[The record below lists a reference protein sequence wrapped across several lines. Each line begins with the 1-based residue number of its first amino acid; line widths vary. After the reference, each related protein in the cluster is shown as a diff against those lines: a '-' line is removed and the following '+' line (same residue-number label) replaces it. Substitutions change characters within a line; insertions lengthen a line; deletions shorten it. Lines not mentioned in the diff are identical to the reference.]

1 MTPGVRLDSAVV
13 VGGAGAVGVM
23 VGDVFRTAG
32 IDVAVVDKAARQPFP
47 GTYMRADIT
56 APDSALKSLL
66 RGAGVIVLA
75 VPEQA
80 ALDALPELAGSLSAE
95 SVLADTLSVKSR
107 FAEALQA
114 SPIECAAVGINPMFA
129 PTLEPNGRPVAA
141 VTYRPG
147 AGVDRVLSAFT
158 ESGAAVIPLEADRH
172 DRLTALTQAL
182 THASILSFGL
192 ALAEEELDPAE
203 LVAVGT
209 PPHMLSLALLA
220 RVSGGTPEVYWDVQA
235 GNPYAEQARRGL
247 ANAVTALNDVVAN
260 GDEARFTRLM
270 ERAESALGSESEALR
285 TTCAE
290 VFTQLGRR
298 Y

>member
-1 MTPGVRLDSAVV
+1 MAEQDDDLVQHHMGFIERL
-13 VGGAGAVGVM
+13 G
-23 VGDVFRTAG
+23 
-32 IDVAVVDKAARQPFP
+32 
-47 GTYMRADIT
+47 Y
-56 APDSALKSLL
+56 
-66 RGAGVIVLA
+66 
-75 VPEQA
+75 
-80 ALDALPELAGSLSAE
+80 
-95 SVLADTLSVKSR
+95 
-107 FAEALQA
+107 
-114 SPIECAAVGINPMFA
+114 
-129 PTLEPNGRPVAA
+129 
-141 VTYRPG
+141 
-147 AGVDRVLSAFT
+147 GVDRVLSAFT